1 MLEAG
6 ILLALV
12 VAAAIGFK
20 IRAAKKPTGGSCGGS
35 GGSSRHGNHIK

>member
-6 ILLALV
+6 ILLAVV

-20 IRAAKKPTGGSCGGS
+20 IRAAKKPTGNRGGGS
-35 GGSSRHGNHIK
+35 GGSGRRGNHIK